1 MLAGDRQPADRNEEK
16 STASENQQV
25 SVKVII
31 LAGPLASKVNASSK
45 KISNSLAL
53 ASSTVDKDDDKPS
66 RALIPIDYA
75 EDELKQHVHYLPSS
89 SYTEDGEDLHDKL
102 GKTENVKDE
111 PVLVTPFD
119 IVSVAASDASAA
131 MKHAQILAHAQMK
144 AKEIAAKISN
154 NMITSTSSSSAANRV
169 DSEKHRQKQLVD
181 KIPTD
186 KDALFAYEV
195 DWILADRLGIV
206 LKEMKPWIHKK
217 VLEYLGEEE
226 KTLISFI
233 ETKLMK
239 HCSPSDLL
247 NELAP
252 VLDEDAEQFV
262 VKLWRMLI
270 FSILKHSSC

>member
-1 MLAGDRQPADRNEEK
+1 
-16 STASENQQV
+16 
-25 SVKVII
+25 
-31 LAGPLASKVNASSK
+31 
-45 KISNSLAL
+45 
-53 ASSTVDKDDDKPS
+53 
-66 RALIPIDYA
+66 
-75 EDELKQHVHYLPSS
+75 
-89 SYTEDGEDLHDKL
+89 
-102 GKTENVKDE
+102 
-111 PVLVTPFD
+111 
-119 IVSVAASDASAA
+119 
-131 MKHAQILAHAQMK
+131 MK